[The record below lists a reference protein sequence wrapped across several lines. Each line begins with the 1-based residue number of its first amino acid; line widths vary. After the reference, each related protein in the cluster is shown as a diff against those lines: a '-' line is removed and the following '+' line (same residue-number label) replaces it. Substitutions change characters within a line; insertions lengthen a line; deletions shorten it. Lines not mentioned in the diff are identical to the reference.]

1 MRTRGFEPLQ
11 YVVMRFLP
19 FAALLLLLAG
29 CASTALYQPVDT
41 DQVRTAAAEIV
52 PVYEG
57 FKQAYLSNN
66 GASLAYW
73 YGREQNDCK
82 LVDVI
87 DKRDSIDPNIKLFA
101 ASENLDDLCND
112 IEVAWAYWAK
122 QHHMKYESKLV
133 PAVVTDAWV
142 DGDKR
147 VALLPELMAHPSQLA

>member
-1 MRTRGFEPLQ
+1 M
-11 YVVMRFLP
+11 
-19 FAALLLLLAG
+19 
-29 CASTALYQPVDT
+29 DT
-41 DQVRTAAAEIV
+41 VQVRQAASEIV
-52 PVYEG
+52 PVYQG
-57 FKQAYLSNN
+57 FKHAYLSNN

-73 YGREQNDCK
+73 YGREQQDCK

-122 QHHMKYESKLV
+122 QHHMKYEEKLV
-133 PAVVTDAWV
+133 PAVVSDAWL

-147 VALLPELMAHPSQLA
+147 VETLPVLLRNPDQLA